1 MLSVL
6 QGPGLKP
13 SEGAEPTEPSD
24 KAGSVP
30 DRESVLSKASEEDRG
45 IGNLIY
51 NKIKKNQKVLIFLKV
66 QKYVIK
72 IKKQMG
78 NNGILISLV

>member
-6 QGPGLKP
+6 QGGPGLKP

-30 DRESVLSKASEEDRG
+30 DKESVLSKASEEDRVP
-45 IGNLIY
+45 IGNLI
-51 NKIKKNQKVLIFLKV
+51 
-66 QKYVIK
+66 
-72 IKKQMG
+72 
-78 NNGILISLV
+78 

>member
-6 QGPGLKP
+6 QGGPGLKP

-30 DRESVLSKASEEDRG
+30 DRESVLSKASEEDKLPM
-45 IGNLIY
+45 GNLIWKG
-51 NKIKKNQKVLIFLKV
+51 KINVILKCFYMNV
-66 QKYVIK
+66 KRHSQ
-72 IKKQMG
+72 Q
-78 NNGILISLV
+78 NLET

>member
-6 QGPGLKP
+6 QGGPGLKP
-13 SEGAEPTEPSD
+13 REGAEPTEPSD

-30 DRESVLSKASEEDRG
+30 DKESVLNKASEEDRVP

-51 NKIKKNQKVLIFLKV
+51 NKRKKTVRFKFV
-66 QKYVIK
+66 
-72 IKKQMG
+72 
-78 NNGILISLV
+78 

>member
-6 QGPGLKP
+6 QGGPGLKP

-30 DRESVLSKASEEDRG
+30 DKESVLSRESEDDRVL
-45 IGNLIY
+45 IGNLI
-51 NKIKKNQKVLIFLKV
+51 
-66 QKYVIK
+66 
-72 IKKQMG
+72 
-78 NNGILISLV
+78 